1 MGERRAAGAEHDRGD
16 CLRRTCL
23 KWEANGEL
31 SAIDHASLME
41 RLCEADPQAC
51 IHEQCDLSR
60 GNASLEHSAT

>member
-1 MGERRAAGAEHDRGD
+1 MGERWATGAERDWAD

-51 IHEQCDLSR
+51 NHEQCDLSR
-60 GNASLEHSAT
+60 SNSSAGPSAT

>member
-1 MGERRAAGAEHDRGD
+1 MGERWATGAERDWGD

-41 RLCEADPQAC
+41 RLYEVDPQAC
-51 IHEQCDLSR
+51 NHEQCDLSR
-60 GNASLEHSAT
+60 SNSSAGPSAT